1 MYNERMSDAQ
11 PIAQSNTPQPPA
23 PHPGHESVVEIP
35 ARWHPAT
42 KRMVIVVLLI
52 GGALIFWISRPV
64 LPLLV
69 IAGMVS
75 YLLNPIV
82 DTCERLRIPRS
93 LSTLVLYLFLLVT
106 IILTPILVVPVLI
119 RQLTELLIDVPE
131 VTRSFLR
138 FLQESVTSLPT
149 AVEILGFQ
157 FDIAGPVTQLQS
169 TVSGQAA
176 VSIFP
181 SAAQILDYIN
191 RLLVTTTN
199 VVGNTA
205 VIGFNVVGGLF
216 SVLLSLLFLFFLSLY
231 MTKDAPRIRRYVEE
245 LFPLS
250 YQSEATLLMQ
260 ELGRIWQSFF
270 RGQIILSLTIGVV
283 TYVVLTF
290 LDMPG
295 ALILAI
301 VAGALEVVPNI
312 GPVLAMLPALIVA
325 LVQGSDTLAISNF
338 NFGLLTIGVYF
349 VIQQLENQLLVPRI
363 VGTSVNLHPIV
374 VLCGVVVGA
383 SLGGI
388 LGALLAAPTIAS
400 LRVIVSYLYAKL
412 LDQQPSFPLVE
423 AAQRR
428 SRTSFY
434 RRVIRPRP
442 APKEESA
449 ENAAGDR
456 GLEIGDRGSDFLP
469 SPQSP
474 VASPQSPIPSR

>member
-1 MYNERMSDAQ
+1 MSDSH
-11 PIAQSNTPQPPA
+11 PLVESNNPQPPVPQPDDEA
-23 PHPGHESVVEIP
+23 VVDVP

-42 KRMVIVVLLI
+42 KRMVVVVLLV
-52 GGALIFWISRPV
+52 GAGLIFWISQPV

-82 DTCERLRIPRS
+82 DAGQRLRIPRS
-93 LSTLVLYLFLLVT
+93 LSTVVLYLLLLVI

-119 RQLTELLIDVPE
+119 RQLTELLIDVPT
-131 VTRSFLR
+131 VTLDFLR
-138 FLQESVTSLPT
+138 FLQSSVASLPT

-157 FDIAGPVTQLQS
+157 FDIEGPVTELQS

-199 VVGNTA
+199 VIGNTA
-205 VIGFNVVGGLF
+205 LIGINVVGGLF
-216 SVLLSLLFLFFLSLY
+216 NVLLSLLFLFFLSLY
-231 MTKDAPRIRRYVEE
+231 MTKDAPRIRQYVEG

-250 YQSEATLLMQ
+250 YQSEASLLLR

-270 RGQIILSLTIGVV
+270 RGQILLSITIGVV
-283 TYVVLTF
+283 TYLVLSF
-290 LDMPG
+290 LNMPG

-301 VAGALEVVPNI
+301 LAGAFEVVPNI
-312 GPVLAMLPALIVA
+312 GPILAMIPAVIVA
-325 LVQGSDTLAISNF
+325 LIQGSDTLPISNF

-363 VGTSVNLHPIV
+363 IGTSVNLHPIV

-383 SLGGI
+383 SIGGV
-388 LGALLAAPTIAS
+388 LGAMLAAPTIAS

-412 LDQQPSFPLVE
+412 LDRLPSFPMVE
-423 AAQRR
+423 AAQKR

-442 APKEESA
+442 VPTEETAADEATPTEATTPSSHSASA
-449 ENAAGDR
+449 ELGSTAAG
-456 GLEIGDRGSDFLP
+456 
-469 SPQSP
+469 
-474 VASPQSPIPSR
+474 

>member
-1 MYNERMSDAQ
+1 MSDSDGTHK
-11 PIAQSNTPQPPA
+11 PNSPQPLA
-23 PHPGHESVVEIP
+23 TQTEDRQVVELP

-42 KRMVIVVLLI
+42 KRMVVLVLLV
-52 GGALIFWISRPV
+52 GAALIFWISRPV

-93 LSTLVLYLFLLVT
+93 LSTVVLYLLLLIA

-119 RQLTELLIDVPE
+119 KQLTELLIDVPT
-131 VTRSFLR
+131 VTLEFLR
-138 FLQESVTSLPT
+138 FLQGSVANLPT
-149 AVEILGFQ
+149 NMEILGFQ
-157 FDIAGPVTQLQS
+157 FDFEGPVTQLQS

-176 VSIFP
+176 VSVFP

-191 RLLVTTTN
+191 RLLVTATN
-199 VVGNTA
+199 LVGNTA
-205 VIGFNVVGGLF
+205 VIGINVVGGLF
-216 SVLLSLLFLFFLSLY
+216 SVMLSLLFLFFLSLY
-231 MTKDAPRIRRYVEE
+231 MTKDAPRIRAYVEG

-250 YQSEATLLMQ
+250 YQSEAALLLQ

-283 TYVVLTF
+283 TYVVLT
-290 LDMPG
+290 LLNMPG

-301 VAGALEVVPNI
+301 LAGALEVVPGI
-312 GPVLAMLPALIVA
+312 GPILAMIPTVIVA
-325 LVQGSDTLAISNF
+325 LIQGSDTLPISNF
-338 NFGLLTIGVYF
+338 NFGLLTVGIYF

-363 VGTSVNLHPIV
+363 IGTSVNLHPII

-383 SLGGI
+383 SIGGI

-400 LRVIVSYLYAKL
+400 LRVIVRYLYAKL
-412 LDQQPSFPLVE
+412 IDQNPAFPQVE
-423 AAQRR
+423 AARQR

-434 RRVIRPRP
+434 RRVIRARSRP
-442 APKEESA
+442 AEETEEDESA
-449 ENAAGDR
+449 EPTRAASSELGPTTA
-456 GLEIGDRGSDFLP
+456 G
-469 SPQSP
+469 
-474 VASPQSPIPSR
+474 

>member
-1 MYNERMSDAQ
+1 MSDSDESRK
-11 PIAQSNTPQPPA
+11 PNSPQPLATQSEEP
-23 PHPGHESVVEIP
+23 PVVELP

-42 KRMVIVVLLI
+42 KRMVVLVLLV
-52 GGALIFWISRPV
+52 GAALIFWISRPV

-93 LSTLVLYLFLLVT
+93 LSTVVLYLLLLVA
-106 IILTPILVVPVLI
+106 IIFTPILLVPVLI
-119 RQLTELLIDVPE
+119 KQLTELLIDVPT
-131 VTRSFLR
+131 VTLEFLR
-138 FLQESVTSLPT
+138 FLQGSVANLPT
-149 AVEILGFQ
+149 NMEILGFQ
-157 FDIAGPVTQLQS
+157 FDFEGPVTQLQS

-176 VSIFP
+176 VSVFP

-191 RLLVTTTN
+191 RLLVTATN

-205 VIGFNVVGGLF
+205 LIGINVVGGLF

-231 MTKDAPRIRRYVEE
+231 MTKDAPRIREYVEG

-250 YQSEATLLMQ
+250 YQSEAAQLLQ

-270 RGQIILSLTIGVV
+270 RGQIILSLTIGVA

-290 LDMPG
+290 LNMPG

-301 VAGALEVVPNI
+301 LAGALEVVPGI
-312 GPVLAMLPALIVA
+312 GPILAMIPAVIVA
-325 LVQGSDTLAISNF
+325 LIQGSDTLAISNF
-338 NFGLLTIGVYF
+338 NFGLLTVGIYF

-363 VGTSVNLHPIV
+363 IGTSVNLHPIV

-383 SLGGI
+383 SIGGI

-400 LRVIVSYLYAKL
+400 LRVIVRYLYAKL
-412 LDQQPSFPLVE
+412 MDQQPSFPLVE
-423 AAQRR
+423 AARQR

-434 RRVIRPRP
+434 RRVIRARTEPEEEPVESEASER
-442 APKEESA
+442 ARSTGKELGPTT
-449 ENAAGDR
+449 AG
-456 GLEIGDRGSDFLP
+456 
-469 SPQSP
+469 
-474 VASPQSPIPSR
+474 

>member
-1 MYNERMSDAQ
+1 MYNVLMNDLAETREE
-11 PIAQSNTPQPPA
+11 NRPQPLAHPPA
-23 PHPGHESVVEIP
+23 TAPALDLP

-42 KRMVIVVLLI
+42 KRMVVVVLLV

-93 LSTLVLYLFLLVT
+93 VSTVVLYLVLLVT
-106 IILTPILVVPVLI
+106 IIVTPIVLVPVLI
-119 RQLTELLIDVPE
+119 KQLTELLIDVPT
-131 VTRSFLR
+131 VTLEFLR
-138 FLQESVTSLPT
+138 FLQGSVASLPT

-157 FDIAGPVTQLQS
+157 FDIEGPVIQLQS
-169 TVSGQAA
+169 TVTGQAA

-191 RLLVTTTN
+191 RLLVTATN
-199 VVGNTA
+199 LVGNTA
-205 VIGFNVVGGLF
+205 LIGINVVGGLF
-216 SVLLSLLFLFFLSLY
+216 NVLLSLLFLFFLSLY
-231 MTKDAPRIRRYVEE
+231 MTKDAPRIRTYVEG

-250 YQSEATLLMQ
+250 YQSEAALLLR
-260 ELGRIWQSFF
+260 ELGSIWQSFF

-283 TYVVLTF
+283 TYLVLTF
-290 LDMPG
+290 LNMPG

-301 VAGALEVVPNI
+301 LAGALEVVPGI
-312 GPVLAMLPALIVA
+312 GPILAMIPAVIVA
-325 LVQGSDTLAISNF
+325 LIQGSDTLAISNF
-338 NFGLLTIGVYF
+338 NFGLLTVGVYF

-363 VGTSVNLHPIV
+363 IGTSVNLHPIV
-374 VLCGVVVGA
+374 ILCGVVVGA

-388 LGALLAAPTIAS
+388 LGALLAAPAIPS
-400 LRVIVSYLYAKL
+400 LRVIVAYLYAKL
-412 LDQQPSFPLVE
+412 LDQMPSFPLVE

-428 SRTSFY
+428 RRASFY

-442 APKEESA
+442 PEAEPESA
-449 ENAAGDR
+449 GPAEETTAQRTHTATGELGPTTAG
-456 GLEIGDRGSDFLP
+456 
-469 SPQSP
+469 
-474 VASPQSPIPSR
+474 

>member
-1 MYNERMSDAQ
+1 MSD
-11 PIAQSNTPQPPA
+11 SNPTVESNNPQPLVPR
-23 PHPGHESVVEIP
+23 PSEEDLVVP

-42 KRMVIVVLLI
+42 KRMVVVVLLV
-52 GGALIFWISRPV
+52 GAALLFWISRPV

-93 LSTLVLYLFLLVT
+93 LSTVVLYLVLLVT

-119 RQLTELLIDVPE
+119 KQLGELLIDVPQ
-131 VTRSFLR
+131 VTFDFLR
-138 FLQESVTSLPT
+138 FLQGSVASLPS
-149 AVEILGFQ
+149 AVEIIGFQ
-157 FDIAGPVTQLQS
+157 FDISGPVTQLQS

-205 VIGFNVVGGLF
+205 LIGINVVGGLF

-231 MTKDAPRIRRYVEE
+231 MTKDAPRIRAYVEGM
-245 LFPLS
+245 FPSS
-250 YQSEATLLMQ
+250 YQSEASLMLR

-270 RGQIILSLTIGVV
+270 RGQIILSITVGVV
-283 TYVVLTF
+283 TYLALTF
-290 LDMPG
+290 LNMPG

-301 VAGALEVVPNI
+301 LAGSLELVPNI
-312 GPVLAMLPALIVA
+312 GPILAMIPAVIVA
-325 LVQGSDTLAISNF
+325 LIQGSDTLAISNF
-338 NFGLLTIGVYF
+338 NFGLLTVGVYF

-363 VGTSVNLHPIV
+363 IGTSVNLHPIV

-383 SLGGI
+383 SVGGI
-388 LGALLAAPTIAS
+388 LGAMLAAPTIAS
-400 LRVIVSYLYAKL
+400 ARVIVRYLYAKL
-412 LDQQPSFPLVE
+412 LDQLPDFPLVE
-423 AAQRR
+423 AAQQR

-434 RRVIRPRP
+434 RRVIRPRSAP
-442 APKEESA
+442 AA
-449 ENAAGDR
+449 ETD
-456 GLEIGDRGSDFLP
+456 E
-469 SPQSP
+469 SPQPEALAHRSSELGP
-474 VASPQSPIPSR
+474 TTAG

>member
-1 MYNERMSDAQ
+1 MSDSK
-11 PIAQSNTPQPPA
+11 PTVESNTPQPLV
-23 PHPGHESVVEIP
+23 PHPSGDDVVGP

-42 KRMVIVVLLI
+42 KRMVVVVLLV
-52 GGALIFWISRPV
+52 GGGMLFWISRPV

-69 IAGMVS
+69 ISGMVS

-93 LSTLVLYLFLLVT
+93 LSTVVLYLMLLVT

-119 RQLTELLIDVPE
+119 KQLTELLIDVPQ
-131 VTRSFLR
+131 VTFDFLR
-138 FLQESVTSLPT
+138 FLQSSVAGLPQ

-157 FDIAGPVTQLQS
+157 FDISSPVIQLQS
-169 TVSGQAA
+169 AVSGQAA

-181 SAAQILDYIN
+181 STAEVLDYIN

-205 VIGFNVVGGLF
+205 LISINVVGGVF

-231 MTKDAPRIRRYVEE
+231 MTKDAPRIRAYVEG
-245 LFPLS
+245 LFPS
-250 YQSEATLLMQ
+250 TYQSEAALLLR

-270 RGQIILSLTIGVV
+270 RGQILLSVTVGVV
-283 TYVVLTF
+283 TYLALTF
-290 LDMPG
+290 LNMPG

-301 VAGALEVVPNI
+301 VAGSLELVPNI
-312 GPVLAMLPALIVA
+312 GPILAMIPAVIVA
-325 LVQGSDTLAISNF
+325 LIQGSDTLAISNF
-338 NFGLLTIGVYF
+338 NFGLLTVGVYF

-363 VGTSVNLHPIV
+363 IGTSVNLHPIV

-383 SLGGI
+383 SVGGI
-388 LGALLAAPTIAS
+388 LGAMLAAPTIAS
-400 LRVIVSYLYAKL
+400 ARVIVSYLYAKL
-412 LDQQPSFPLVE
+412 LDQMPSFPLVE

-442 APKEESA
+442 APAPEIEEPAPSEA
-449 ENAAGDR
+449 MAHRSSELGPTTAG
-456 GLEIGDRGSDFLP
+456 
-469 SPQSP
+469 
-474 VASPQSPIPSR
+474 

>member
-1 MYNERMSDAQ
+1 MSDLG
-11 PIAQSNTPQPPA
+11 PTIESNSPQPLA
-23 PHPGHESVVEIP
+23 PRTKDDTPTGSTVDLP

-42 KRMVIVVLLI
+42 KRMVVVVLLV
-52 GGALIFWISRPV
+52 GAALLFWISRPV

-69 IAGMVS
+69 ISGMVS

-82 DTCERLRIPRS
+82 DTGERLRIPRG
-93 LSTLVLYLFLLVT
+93 LSTVVLYLFLLVT

-119 RQLTELLIDVPE
+119 KQLTELLIDVPQ
-131 VTRSFLR
+131 VTFDFLL
-138 FLQESVTSLPT
+138 FLQGSVASLPN

-157 FDIAGPVTQLQS
+157 FDISGPVTQLQS
-169 TVSGQAA
+169 TVTGQAA

-205 VIGFNVVGGLF
+205 LIGINVVGGLF

-231 MTKDAPRIRRYVEE
+231 MTKDAPHIRAYVEG

-250 YQSEATLLMQ
+250 YQSEASLLLR

-270 RGQIILSLTIGVV
+270 RGQITLSITVGVV
-283 TYVVLTF
+283 TYLALTF
-290 LDMPG
+290 LNMPG

-301 VAGALEVVPNI
+301 LAGSLELVPNI
-312 GPVLAMLPALIVA
+312 GPILAMIPAVIVA
-325 LVQGSDTLAISNF
+325 LIQGSDTLAISNF
-338 NFGLLTIGVYF
+338 NFGLLTVGVYF

-363 VGTSVNLHPIV
+363 IGTSVNLHPIV

-383 SLGGI
+383 SVGGI
-388 LGALLAAPTIAS
+388 LGAMLAAPTIAS
-400 LRVIVSYLYAKL
+400 LRVIVSYIYAKL
-412 LDQQPSFPLVE
+412 LDQLPTFPLVE

-442 APKEESA
+442 APPA
-449 ENAAGDR
+449 ETDEATQSETPAHRSSELGQTTAG
-456 GLEIGDRGSDFLP
+456 
-469 SPQSP
+469 
-474 VASPQSPIPSR
+474 